1 MAIMKQTRTRAAKI
15 DKLLHIK
22 IYTTPEIIRAF
33 ADYSR
38 QQGRS
43 SSRQGEFL
51 VKQALALDARERKL
65 VANGDC

>member
-1 MAIMKQTRTRAAKI
+1 MRHTRAQASKV

-33 ADYSR
+33 AEYAR
-38 QQGRS
+38 RQGRS

-51 VKQALALDARERKL
+51 VKQALALDVRERKL
-65 VANGDC
+65 IANG